1 MVSVIDQIGRAV
13 NLPLAPQRIV
23 STVPSQTELLHAL
36 GLESQVVGITAYC
49 EHPEHWLREKTVI
62 GGTKNLQ
69 LEKIKALKPDLI
81 LAGKEENIKEQI
93 EILAQDIPVWVSD
106 VRDVSSALQ
115 MIQQV
120 GALTAKETAAQNLTA
135 AIEAASP
142 EPPKNLIPAAF
153 YIWKDPW
160 MLAGPD
166 TFIHAMLR
174 EAGLQNVA
182 PAGAERYPTF
192 DPWDLASLKPRLV
205 LLTSE
210 PYNFNSGEAHEVGE
224 LIPDARIKIV
234 EGSYFTWYGSRMV
247 EGMEYLRKIRREATL
262 SLFKDGS

>member
-1 MVSVIDQIGRAV
+1 MDQIGRTV
-13 NLPLAPQRIV
+13 HMPQTPRRIV

-36 GLESQVVGITAYC
+36 GLENQVVGITAYC
-49 EHPEHWLREKTVI
+49 EHPEHWLREKTII

-69 LEKIKALKPDLI
+69 LAKIKALQPDLI

-93 EILAQDIPVWVSD
+93 ETLAQDIPVWVSD
-106 VRDVSSALQ
+106 VRDVSRALH

-120 GALTAKETAAQNLTA
+120 GALTAREKAAQNLTA
-135 AIEAASP
+135 AIEAARPDPP
-142 EPPKNLIPAAF
+142 ESLIPAAF

-182 PAGAERYPTF
+182 PAGADRYPTV
-192 DPWDLASLKPRLV
+192 PPQELASLKLRLV

-210 PYNFNSGEAHEVGE
+210 PYNFNSGEAHAVSE

-247 EGMEYLRKIRREATL
+247 EAMEYVSKIRREVAL
-262 SLFKDGS
+262 SAFRDGS

>member
-1 MVSVIDQIGRAV
+1 MPVVTDQIGRTIT
-13 NLPLAPQRIV
+13 LSSAPQRIV

-36 GLESQVVGITAYC
+36 GLEAQVVGITAYC
-49 EHPEHWLREKTVI
+49 EHPAHWLRKKTVI

-69 LEKIKALKPDLI
+69 LEKIKALQPDLI

-93 EILAQDIPVWVSD
+93 ETLAQEIPAWVSD

-120 GALTAKETAAQNLTA
+120 GALTAKETAAQELVA
-135 AIEAASP
+135 AIEAARPDPP
-142 EPPKNLIPAAF
+142 ETFIPAAF
-153 YIWKDPW
+153 YIWKNPW
-160 MLAGPD
+160 MLAGSD
-166 TFIHAMLR
+166 TFINAMLR

-182 PAGAERYPTF
+182 LAGAERYPTVT
-192 DPWDLASLKPRLV
+192 PQELASLKPRLV

-210 PYNFNSGEAHEVGE
+210 PYNFNSGEAHEVGK
-224 LIPDARIKIV
+224 LIPHARIKIV

-247 EGMEYLRKIRREATL
+247 KGMEYARKIRRETDL
-262 SLFKDGS
+262 CL